1 MEQDEAKRSA
11 YYTGG
16 VSGVHVGRDQFGS
29 FLWPFLFVLDPAF
42 HTKKNKKNQTSKK
55 IKNIS
60 CPNDFVA
67 PSSASCSSSFFF
79 FPMFAALDRFLFP
92 SRESSGSY
100 LQWYTYVLTVCLLS
114 ELCWNISNSQCTYT
128 FIRSGQKGSHV
139 RARRIW
145 PGFISGEWSLFPP
158 ASLHYT
164 LSVFP
169 NWQL

>member
-1 MEQDEAKRSA
+1 MKQKEALI
-11 YYTGG
+11 TLEEFLVCMLGEINF
-16 VSGVHVGRDQFGS
+16 DLFFDLS
-29 FLWPFLFVLDPAF
+29 FSFWTLHFIQ
-42 HTKKNKKNQTSKK
+42 KKNKKNQTSKK

-139 RARRIW
+139 RARRI
-145 PGFISGEWSLFPP
+145 
-158 ASLHYT
+158 
-164 LSVFP
+164 
-169 NWQL
+169 